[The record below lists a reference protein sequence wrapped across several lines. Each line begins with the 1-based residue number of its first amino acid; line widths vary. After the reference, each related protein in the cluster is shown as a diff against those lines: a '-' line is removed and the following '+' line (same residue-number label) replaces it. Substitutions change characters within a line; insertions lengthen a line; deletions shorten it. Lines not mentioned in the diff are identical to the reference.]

1 MKYLVDLKND
11 LLDRFTELTG
21 DNTQLQ
27 IVNGEL
33 GKDTTT
39 VNYIARFI
47 MIDCRLP
54 IPFDVL
60 GFIRVWFASRSL
72 DTPQLNFDCDVIDLE
87 SYDLQIDIALSDKL
101 NIAND
106 GTTTICYPLVW
117 SEELSTFINGAIVQ
131 P

>member
-1 MKYLVDLKND
+1 MKYLIHLKND
-11 LLDRFTELTG
+11 LLERFPELTG
-21 DNTQLQ
+21 DDTQLQ

-33 GKDTTT
+33 SKDSQ
-39 VNYIARFI
+39 NIAYIARFI
-47 MIDCRLP
+47 LLNCRLAS
-54 IPFDVL
+54 PFDIL
-60 GFIRVWFASRSL
+60 GFIRVWFDDREL

-87 SYDLQIDIALSDKL
+87 TYDLQIDIALSDKL
-101 NIAND
+101 SIASD

>member
-1 MKYLVDLKND
+1 MKYLIELKND
-11 LLDRFTELTG
+11 LLAQFDELTG

-33 GKDTTT
+33 GKDSNT

-47 MIDCRLP
+47 LLDCRLP
-54 IPFDVL
+54 NPFDVL
-60 GFIRVWFASRSL
+60 GFLRLWFASRSL

-87 SYDLQIDIALSDKL
+87 SYDLQIDIGLSDKL
-101 NIAND
+101 TITAD
-106 GTTTICYPLVW
+106 GTTSVCYPLVW